1 MSEQQ
6 DEHIRIQAH
15 ELFDPEVDKGLRQQK
30 QGRERIVAD
39 PPPVSPIKRLLLNS
53 LFYLP
58 FASVLGALACWM
70 MLEPKI
76 DDFPVVGGEV
86 QLINSDPF
94 DTGPGMKSLT
104 IGNNE
109 VYVDPDK
116 TLFEVG
122 AQGQPAFTSFDQIQV
137 GTKVDATG
145 LEQGSR
151 LIAASIRPTDDPTA
165 RGVVDKPMWP
175 LFVLFPLTAA
185 LIALGL
191 LLAEGLTTRNWI
203 RMIERSL
210 LGSFMAALFAT
221 LAFLPAGLILS
232 ISQST
237 LQDELAHG
245 DKLIVT
251 IKDVSAWHFF
261 VFAACRSAAW
271 ACIGCATGLGMN
283 IIRSTKTQLRNSV
296 IGGALGGALG
306 GLFFDPIDRWWKASM
321 FEGGDMSRL
330 VGLVAVG
337 LSIGIFVAL
346 VERLGRDAWLR
357 VRTGPLAGKSFI
369 LYKTPTILGSS
380 PQSDVYLF
388 KDAEIDASHAQV
400 HRVGTVYEIEDMSSR
415 MGTSV
420 GGNKVRRRR
429 LVSGDQ
435 IIIGS
440 TILDFEERAKRTPVG

>member
-1 MSEQQ
+1 MSEV
-6 DEHIRIQAH
+6 DEHIRIESK
-15 ELFDPEVDKGLRQQK
+15 ELFDPNVDKALAQQK

-39 PPPVSPIKRLLLNS
+39 PPPVSPIKRFLLNS

-76 DDFPVVGGEV
+76 EDFPIIGGEV

-94 DTGPGMKSLT
+94 DTGPSMKSLT

-109 VYVDPDK
+109 VYVIPDK
-116 TLFEVG
+116 VEFEKG

-137 GTKVDATG
+137 GTKIEVTG
-145 LEQGSR
+145 LEQGTH
-151 LIAASIRPTDDPTA
+151 LIAGSIRPTDDPSP
-165 RGVVDKPMWP
+165 RGTVDKALWP
-175 LFVLFPLTAA
+175 GLVLFPLTAA
-185 LIALGL
+185 LIAFGL
-191 LLAEGLTTRNWI
+191 LLAEGLTTRNWL
-203 RMIERSL
+203 RMIERTL
-210 LGSFMAALFAT
+210 LGSFMAALFAA
-221 LAFLPAGLILS
+221 LAFIPAGLILL
-232 ISQST
+232 ISQNALS
-237 LQDELAHG
+237 DELAHG
-245 DKLIVT
+245 NKLIVT
-251 IKDVSAWHFF
+251 IKDVNAWHFF
-261 VFAACRSAAW
+261 EFAACRSAAW
-271 ACIGCATGLGMN
+271 ACIGTATGLGMN
-283 IIRSTKTQLRNSV
+283 LVRSTKTQLRNSV
-296 IGGALGGALG
+296 IGGAIGGALG
-306 GLFFDPIDRWWKASM
+306 GLFFDPIDRWAKASM
-321 FEGGDMSRL
+321 FDGGDMSRL
-330 VGLVAVG
+330 VGLLAVG

-369 LYKTPTILGSS
+369 LYKTPTIMGSS

-388 KDAEIDASHAQV
+388 KDAEIDASHAQI

-440 TILDFEERAKRTPVG
+440 TILDFEERAKRTPVA